1 MMPCWRIAMNKMLI
15 AAGLVLTLGAGA
27 AQLSAQST
35 KLDPRIAAIELR
47 QSHMKSA
54 GASMKTLVGF
64 AKGEVGDAAKAKQAA
79 ATLQAVGRHMP
90 KMWPKGTA
98 AGVGKSKAKPEIWTQ
113 RKQFAQRISEYNL
126 AATAMSKAAATG
138 DKALVGKQL
147 GALGETCK
155 SCHGSY
161 QVKS

>member
-1 MMPCWRIAMNKMLI
+1 MNKMLI

-27 AQLSAQST
+27 AQLSAQT
-35 KLDPRIAAIELR
+35 AKPDARTRAIDLR

-54 GASMKTLVGF
+54 GASMKVLVGF
-64 AKGEVGDAAKAKQAA
+64 AKGDIDDIAKARQAA
-79 ATLQAVGRHMP
+79 ATLRAVGRQMP
-90 KMWPKGTA
+90 KMWLKGTA

-113 RKQFAQRISEYNL
+113 RTQFAQRISAYN
-126 AATAMSKAAATG
+126 AAAAAMSKAVASG
-138 DKALVGKQL
+138 DKALIGKQL
-147 GALGETCK
+147 GPLGESCK